1 MEGGPAG
8 SQQGLRRPEVRF
20 YCLRTREVHSVHP
33 ALVQLR
39 PRLLQEFERAQADAA
54 ARQGQTRAQLERV
67 WAAAAEMQQEVM
79 RDAGGGVR
87 GG

>member
-1 MEGGPAG
+1 M
-8 SQQGLRRPEVRF
+8 RF

-33 ALVQLR
+33 ALTALR
-39 PRLLQEFERAQADAA
+39 PRLLQEFERAEADMA
-54 ARQGQTRAQLERV
+54 ARHGQMQARRDRV

-79 RDAGGGVR
+79 RGAGGASR